1 MIIFFVI
8 LFIASMALTFF
19 VRQLALK
26 KNIIDNPNDR
36 SSHTVPTP
44 RGGGLAIVL
53 TWFGGLTYLF
63 FQKQVE
69 ANLFFALLSGLVL
82 ALVSL
87 LDDVFDLKP
96 YIRIMAQSI
105 SALGALYFL
114 GGFQLIPYL
123 HIPFVFWL
131 LNIGV
136 FIGIIW
142 FINLFNFLDGIDA
155 YSSQEAILVS
165 LGIFLVVGQ
174 PILLVLMASVAGF
187 LVWNW
192 PKAKI
197 FMGDVGST
205 QLGFILLVLGIY
217 YHNVS
222 ALNISNW
229 LILTSLFWFDA
240 TFTLYRRWR
249 NKEPLSVAHRKHG
262 YQRLTR
268 AGWSHLRV
276 DLYAIGLNMLLIGIV
291 LLNHFYFHQDIVALL
306 VSVVILFFVNVKVN
320 KIFPFPKG

>member
-1 MIIFFVI
+1 MSILLLFF
-8 LFIASMALTFF
+8 LSLGLTYL

-26 KNIIDNPNDR
+26 KNIIDNPNER

-44 RGGGLAIVL
+44 RGGGVAIVL

-63 FQKQVE
+63 LHKQIE
-69 ANLFFALLSGLVL
+69 TNLFFALLSGVVL

-96 YIRIMAQSI
+96 KVRILAQAI

-114 GGFQLIPYL
+114 GGFQFSPNFHSPI
-123 HIPFVFWL
+123 VFWL

-155 YSSQEAILVS
+155 YASQEAILVS
-165 LGIFLVVGQ
+165 LGIFFIVGQ
-174 PILLVLMASVAGF
+174 PILWVLMASVAGF

-205 QLGFILLVLGIY
+205 QLGFVLVVFGIY
-217 YHNVS
+217 FHNQQS
-222 ALNISNW
+222 FNITNW
-229 LILTSLFWFDA
+229 LLLTSLFWFDA
-240 TFTLYRRWR
+240 TLTLYRRWR
-249 NKEPLSVAHRKHG
+249 NKERLSVAHRKHA
-262 YQRLTR
+262 YQRL
-268 AGWSHLRV
+268 AQGGFSHLKV
-276 DLYAIGLNMLLIGIV
+276 DLLAIGTNVFLIGLVLLNHYYLKQGIV
-291 LLNHFYFHQDIVALL
+291 LLLIVIG
-306 VSVVILFFVNVKVN
+306 VLFLINSRID
-320 KIFPFPKG
+320 KIFQFKKD